1 MRGTMSPDA
10 LARVLRGIALSRKEG
25 ILHLSTEGVAKRIY
39 FKGGS
44 IIFAGSDDEQE
55 RLGEVLV
62 RAGKLERSDLELALK
77 VMKETGETL
86 AKTVVEMGFTS
97 PVDIAAH
104 ALERTKSIIASVFS
118 WRSGTF
124 YFEERATGIS
134 DEMALELSATEAILE
149 AARSITEPE
158 VARRGLGD
166 LKAVLRQPA
175 NPLLPYEDGSLSSS
189 VEWLLFQANGVSTI
203 EEIVRGSPLDEDKTL
218 RSIYALVLA
227 GILETESPEKALAAR
242 AEGTKVSLGS
252 PSPESPSSEIKASA
266 SGSPSTNTIPVR
278 LGRYEVE
285 RLLGRGAMGA
295 VYLGRDPAIDRT
307 VAMKLIQTAVQ
318 LAPSELE
325 KYRERFYREAKSAGK
340 LLHPGIVTVFD
351 VGHTEEATPF
361 IVMEY
366 VEGKT
371 LSEIL
376 KSRNP
381 DQPEALRLAAE
392 ILDALAFAHSK
403 GIVHRDI
410 KPANILVTAEGQ
422 VKIMDFGIAHV
433 VGSELTQADDV
444 LGSPNYMAPEQLSKG
459 RIDARTDLFAVGVV
473 LYRMLGGKLPFTGDS
488 FAAIANAVLLE
499 EPPALD
505 TVDPAVT
512 STLSTVVLRSLSKD
526 PDQRFATAQ
535 EMKLALTPLLGDLG
549 LRKKETA
556 LPVKVSSFRGAL
568 GSARPRQPSTKALP
582 EPRGATAGSSTT
594 LVPSG
599 LFERI
604 GRLPKSVSLGTAAA
618 ASLGLAF
625 VVVFAFS
632 GGRTATQGPPERQE
646 TTPTR
651 QPAPEATAGAS
662 EVPSSAEKPGASGP
676 RASSDA
682 DLYHEASVA
691 FGRGDLDSSKAAIE
705 ELLRRNPGFD
715 GAPELLVKVNERLR
729 GEEPGPNRTGGP
741 APPVEPTHAPA
752 SSEAEL
758 FYRARVAF
766 EKGDIER
773 SKRQLETL
781 LQANPSFEGAS
792 ELLVQVND
800 ELWKKI
806 LPVSLRAEHKHR
818 VRGCTGTLTL
828 AAWGIRFSS
837 KDHEWQWKFDEIRL
851 LERQGRWVL
860 NLETCETEVLG
871 LGKPKNYRFELQNP
885 MRDEDWSRYERLAR

>member
-1 MRGTMSPDA
+1 MRGSLTPDA

-25 ILHLSTEGVAKRIY
+25 ILHLSKDGVSKRIY

-77 VMKETGETL
+77 VMKETGESL
-86 AKTVVEMGFTS
+86 GKTVVEMGFTS
-97 PVDIAAH
+97 SADIAAH
-104 ALERTKSIIASVFS
+104 ALERTMSIIASVFL
-118 WRSGTF
+118 WQSGTF
-124 YFEERATGIS
+124 YFEERATGIT
-134 DEMALELSATEAILE
+134 DEMSLEISATEAILE

-166 LKAVLRQPA
+166 LKAVLRQPT
-175 NPLLPYEDGSLSSS
+175 NPLTPYEDGSLSSS

-203 EEIVRGSPLDEDKTL
+203 EEIVRGSPLDEDRTL

-227 GILETESPEKALAAR
+227 GILETENPEKAMAAR

-252 PSPESPSSEIKASA
+252 PTPKSPSSEIMASA
-266 SGSPSTNTIPVR
+266 SVSASTNTIPVR

-295 VYLGRDPAIDRT
+295 VYLGRDPSIDRT
-307 VAMKLIQTAVQ
+307 VAMKLIQTAVH

-325 KYRERFYREAKSAGK
+325 KYRERFYREAKSAGR

-376 KSRNP
+376 KSRKL
-381 DQPEALRLAAE
+381 DQAEALRLAAE

-422 VKIMDFGIAHV
+422 VKVMDFGIAHV
-433 VGSELTQADDV
+433 VGSELTQAEDV

-459 RIDARTDLFAVGVV
+459 RIDARTDVFAVGVV

-488 FAAIANAVLLE
+488 FAAIAKAVLFD
-499 EPPALD
+499 EPPPLD
-505 TVDPAVT
+505 TVDPAVP
-512 STLSTVVLRSLSKD
+512 SALSEVVLRSLAKD
-526 PDQRFATAQ
+526 PALRFATAQ
-535 EMKLALTPLLGDLG
+535 ELKRALTSPPDDPG
-549 LRKKETA
+549 LR
-556 LPVKVSSFRGAL
+556 
-568 GSARPRQPSTKALP
+568 SAKPPQPSTKARP
-582 EPRGATAGSSTT
+582 EPRGATAGSSAT
-594 LVPSG
+594 LVPAG

-604 GRLPKSVSLGTAAA
+604 GSMPRGVRLGTAAA
-618 ASLGLAF
+618 LVLGLAF
-625 VVVFAFS
+625 VALFAFS
-632 GGRTATQGPPERQE
+632 RGRTATQGPPERQE
-646 TTPTR
+646 TTPTAAAER
-651 QPAPEATAGAS
+651 QPASEATAGPS
-662 EVPSSAEKPGASGP
+662 EVPSSEEKPGASAA
-676 RASSDA
+676 RKLSDA

-691 FGRGDLDSSKAAIE
+691 FDRGDLETSKAVIE

-729 GEEPGPNRTGGP
+729 GEERSPVRAGDR
-741 APPVEPTHAPA
+741 APPVEPAHASAPM
-752 SSEAEL
+752 EAEL
-758 FYRARVAF
+758 FYRARLAF
-766 EKGDIER
+766 QNGDIEG
-773 SKRQLETL
+773 SKRQLEAL
-781 LQANPSFEGAS
+781 LRTNPSFEGAS
-792 ELLVQVND
+792 ELLLQVND
-800 ELWKKI
+800 ELWKKT
-806 LPVSLRAEHKHR
+806 LPVSFRAEHQHR
-818 VRGCTGTLTL
+818 IRGCTGTLTL

-837 KDHEWQWKFDEIRL
+837 TDHDWKWKFDEIRL
-851 LERQGRWVL
+851 IERQGGRVL
-860 NLETCETEVLG
+860 NLETYETEVLG
-871 LGKPKNYRFELQNP
+871 LGKPKNYKFELRES
-885 MRDEDWSRYERLAR
+885 MGDEDWSRYERLAR